1 MLNRLIKIVTEF
13 YLRKIK
19 GSLTINFDG
28 SGKFTIQSTISQDSL
43 TKILNVE
50 LE

>member
-1 MLNRLIKIVTEF
+1 MLNRLIKIITEF
-13 YLRKIK
+13 YLKKFK

-28 SGKFTIQSTISQDSL
+28 SGKYTVQTTLSQDSL

-50 LE
+50 D